1 MRRLAALVS
10 LFVLAGASPV
20 LATIPEDWEELTAS
34 GKAAHACPISGT
46 EAVVD
51 VAVGDGSIIVLDEE
65 GTPLSEHDLPGM
77 VTDPADRYAIG
88 PEVESTLAGRA
99 TKVISVVEGELL
111 RMEVVVDP
119 ATSMPLVLTS
129 YGGDGSPH
137 CSLVLLDWE
146 LTEAGVE
153 LTESDAEAPAV
164 SLPEAVAGFGIGDVV
179 VGEGFEA
186 ALYRDGLFTFSLTRW
201 QDELVV
207 EGTDEAGVAELGPG
221 RTLMSWR
228 SGGGTF
234 VMIGDLPPD
243 LRATVLAELPEP
255 DSGGFLRRIWNRLF
269 G

>member
-1 MRRLAALVS
+1 MKRLGPLVS
-10 LFVLAGASPV
+10 LFVLLGASPA
-20 LATIPEDWEELTAS
+20 LATVSEDWAELTAS
-34 GKAAHACPISGT
+34 GKAAHACPSAGT

-51 VAVGDGSIIVLDEE
+51 VVVDAGSIVVLDED

-77 VTDPADRYAIG
+77 VADPADRYEIG
-88 PEVESTLAGRA
+88 PGTESTLAGRE
-99 TKVISVVEGELL
+99 TIVLSVVEGELV

-129 YGGDGSPH
+129 YRGDGSPH

-146 LTEAGVE
+146 LTEA
-153 LTESDAEAPAV
+153 DAESSEPEADLPAV
-164 SLPEAVAGFGIGDVV
+164 ALPETVAGFGIGDVV

-201 QDELVV
+201 EDELVV
-207 EGTDEAGVAELGPG
+207 EGTDDAGVAELGPG
-221 RTLMSWR
+221 RTLLSWR

-243 LRATVLAELPEP
+243 LRARVVSGLPEP